1 MIYRQVIGIPMGC
14 DCASQVADLFLYW
27 YEHNYITLQV
37 NNKNPVVHTLKHASR
52 YIDDLTTPNID
63 NKTVDIICNDIY
75 PAELKIIVTN
85 SSNLSTTFLDLDINI
100 LNNRF
105 YTKLYDKRRDFSF
118 KVVTFP
124 YLRSNI
130 PVKPSYEVLIVGV

>member
-1 MIYRQVIGIPMGC
+1 M
-14 DCASQVADLFLYW
+14 
-27 YEHNYITLQV
+27 
-37 NNKNPVVHTLKHASR
+37 VHTLKHASR
-52 YIDDLTTPNID
+52 YIDDLTTPNIN

-85 SSNLSTTFLDLDINI
+85 SSNLSKTFLDLDINI

-118 KVVTFP
+118 KVGTFP
-124 YLRSNI
+124 NLRSNV
-130 PVKPSYEVLIVGV
+130 PVKPSYGVFVGELYRICKSSSVVTDFIHDVKLLIDKLITQNF